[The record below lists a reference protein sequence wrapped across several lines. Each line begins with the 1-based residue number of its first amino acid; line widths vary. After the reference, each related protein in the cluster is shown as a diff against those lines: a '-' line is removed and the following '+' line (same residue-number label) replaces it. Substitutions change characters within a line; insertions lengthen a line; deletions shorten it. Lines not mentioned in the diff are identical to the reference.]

1 MKTLINKLLGQQ
13 PSSNTLDR
21 FADRPSLLDYDHIKQ
36 RFAENAANY
45 QQNSPFPHIVFDNF
59 LSPALSQALV
69 AQYPMDQD
77 KPEWIV
83 GNHRNPKGGED
94 YVQKEKRH
102 MRDVMAMPSVY
113 RELIWELSSKRFL
126 DMLTEL
132 SGIRGLTSDPDLLG
146 AGIHQISQGGL
157 LKIHADF
164 STHQRLKLTRRLN
177 FLLYLNAGW
186 QEEWGGHLELWDTA
200 MQGPPKRVLPVLNR
214 CVIFSTNADSY
225 HGHPHPIAC
234 PPGMYR
240 KSIALY
246 YYTNPYAPEDH
257 KSGRATLWQELPE
270 AYRQAS
276 PEGAA

>member
-1 MKTLINKLLGQQ
+1 MKTLLNKLLGQSDSPQ
-13 PSSNTLDR
+13 LLERYS
-21 FADRPSLLDYDHIKQ
+21 DRPALLDYESLRQ
-36 RFAENAANY
+36 QFAEGAPVY
-45 QQNSPFPHIVFDNF
+45 QQNSPFPHIVLDNF
-59 LSPALSQALV
+59 LSPALSEALV

-77 KPEWIV
+77 KPEWID
-83 GNHRNPKGGED
+83 GNHRNPQGGDD

-126 DMLTEL
+126 DALTEL
-132 SGIRGLTSDPDLLG
+132 SGIRGLISDPDLLG

-164 STHQRLKLTRRLN
+164 SNHQRYNLTRRLN
-177 FLLYLNAGW
+177 FLLYLNPGW
-186 QEEWGGHLELWDTA
+186 KEEWGGHLELWDA
-200 MQGPPKRVLPVLNR
+200 QMQGPPKRVLPVANR
-214 CVIFSTNADSY
+214 CVIFSTNSDSY

-246 YYTNPYAPEDH
+246 YYTNPHRPEDS
-257 KSGRATLWQELPE
+257 KAGRATHWQELPE